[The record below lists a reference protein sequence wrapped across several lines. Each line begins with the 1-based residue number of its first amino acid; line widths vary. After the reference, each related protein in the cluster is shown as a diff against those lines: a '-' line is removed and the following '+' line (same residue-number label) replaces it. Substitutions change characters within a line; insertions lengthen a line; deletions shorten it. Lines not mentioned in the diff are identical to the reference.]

1 MTTVLL
7 LVLVATRVP
16 DLVLNST
23 TDVTQSGGN
32 ALLQVTL
39 AAGIG
44 PLTFSMLTVTVECE
58 NLSTCIQIREMWF
71 VDCSCIQMSTYD
83 VYS

>member
-1 MTTVLL
+1 MVKTSLNDLSDYTVLL

-44 PLTFSMLTVTVECE
+44 PLTFSMLMHSNSEV
-58 NLSTCIQIREMWF
+58 
-71 VDCSCIQMSTYD
+71 
-83 VYS
+83 